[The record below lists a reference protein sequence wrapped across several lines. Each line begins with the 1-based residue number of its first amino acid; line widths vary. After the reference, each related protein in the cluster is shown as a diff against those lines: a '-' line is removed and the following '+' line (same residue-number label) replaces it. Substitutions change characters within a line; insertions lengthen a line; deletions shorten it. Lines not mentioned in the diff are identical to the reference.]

1 MLPMPSHSTVESEA
15 IISSDGFV
23 VSSIVNV
30 AVVELALPQSS
41 VAGTSLGRSHRTA
54 VVAQGIVVVAPGHA
68 AANVRSCSSAVVGE
82 PVVQLIMLPMPSH
95 STVEST
101 PSPKQEQSYPQS

>member
-41 VAGTSLGRSHRTA
+41 VAVNVTVA
-54 VVAQGIVVVAPGHA
+54 DPVAPAIVAQGIVVVAPGNTA
-68 AANVRSCSSAVVGE
+68 ASIRSVAPPLLASQSFNS
-82 PVVQLIMLPMPSH
+82 IMLH
-95 STVEST
+95 FCNTL
-101 PSPKQEQSYPQS
+101 